1 MPKNVVVTGGA
12 GFIGSHLAGL
22 LANRDYH
29 VIILDDLSSGKMA
42 NVELLLKKTNVEL
55 IQGSISDLPLLEQL
69 FQGVDYIFH
78 QAAVPS
84 VLRSIENPAASHN
97 VNVTGTLNVLL
108 AARDN
113 NVSKVVYASSSS
125 VYGDTPGLPKV
136 EDMATN
142 PLSPYAVSKLAGEH
156 YCRAFHQVYGL
167 PTVCL
172 RYFNVYGPKQDPES
186 QYAAAIPNFI
196 MRIAK
201 KRSPIIFGDGEQTR
215 DFTFVKD
222 VVEANI
228 LAVESDAT
236 GIFNIARGVRVTVNQ
251 LVQLVIGI
259 MGSNNV
265 KPVYNEP
272 RHGEVRHSFADISKA
287 KTFGYNPRYSLEEGL
302 TETIRNSEYS
312 AIASRQI
319 R

>member
-1 MPKNVVVTGGA
+1 MILGAKRQQYMSKNVVVTGGA

-22 LANRDYH
+22 LANRGYH
-29 VIILDDLSSGKMA
+29 VIILDDLSTGKMA
-42 NVELLLKKTNVEL
+42 NVESLLKKTNVEF
-55 IQGSISDLPLLEQL
+55 IQGSIIDLPLLQQL

-78 QAAVPS
+78 QAAIPS
-84 VLRSIENPAASHN
+84 VPRSIENPGASHN

-125 VYGDTPGLPKV
+125 VYGDTPKLPKV

-142 PLSPYAVSKLAGEH
+142 PLSPYAVTKLAGEH
-156 YCRAFHQVYGL
+156 YCQVFHQVYGL

-172 RYFNVYGPKQDPES
+172 RYFNVYGPKQDLES
-186 QYAAAIPNFI
+186 QYAAAIPKFI

-201 KRSPIIFGDGEQTR
+201 KSPPIIFGDGEQTR

-222 VVEANI
+222 VTEANI

-236 GIFNIARGVRVTVNQ
+236 GIFNIARGSRVTVNQ
-251 LVQLVIGI
+251 LVQLVISI
-259 MGSNNV
+259 MGSSNV
-265 KPVYNEP
+265 KPVYKEP
-272 RHGEVRHSFADISKA
+272 RPGEVTHSFADVSKA

-302 TETIRNSEYS
+302 TETIRDS
-312 AIASRQI
+312 
-319 R
+319 